1 MKRKMTKKRW
11 NENLFNFKSINTF
24 WHPERSQL
32 FDDSYVDGTH
42 DYDNNSSH
50 ISVHRKT
57 LSITSL
63 ENNLKSYP
71 LSINYGKIEINLWR
85 KMLSIISEINK
96 KLNFSSII
104 FLFFSL

>member
-1 MKRKMTKKRW
+1 MFKRKMTKKKDEMK
-11 NENLFNFKSINTF
+11 NYFNFKSINTF

-32 FDDSYVDGTH
+32 FDDSYVDGTP

-63 ENNLKSYP
+63 ENKLEILSLKYQ
-71 LSINYGKIEINLWR
+71 LSITEK
-85 KMLSIISEINK
+85 
-96 KLNFSSII
+96 
-104 FLFFSL
+104 